1 MNDKEIDET
10 VAEAEKIAASD
21 YKEHE
26 PTARNHAK
34 LQALQIKTNN
44 ELIRTIRNLDA
55 KNSKLQKSVAILSVV
70 ATAAAIIALFR

>member
-1 MNDKEIDET
+1 MDDKAINET

-21 YKEHE
+21 YKAHE

-34 LQALQIKTNN
+34 LQALQIRTNS